1 MQLTIV
7 GGGGFRVPAMIDVL
21 ARSRAG
27 QGAYASLD
35 VDRVVLYDTDARRLD
50 AMMAVLS
57 SLDFPHSPTVR
68 ATTDINEALPGADFV
83 FSAMRVGGTCGRV
96 LDEHCGLDNGLLGQ
110 ETVGVGGYCYAFRSL
125 GPALEL
131 AHAAKRL
138 CPDAWLINFTNPAG
152 IITQA
157 MRSVLGERVI
167 GICDTPIGLVNRTL
181 NALDIPEEERADVS
195 FDYVGLNHLGWLRSL
210 SVGGRDVLP
219 RLFADE
225 AALGS
230 MEESRAIGT
239 DWIRALGALP
249 NEYLFYYY
257 CHREAMARIHQ
268 DQTRGEYLRDQQE
281 AFYNAVLSE
290 PEKAGRTWID
300 VLADREATYMAEA
313 RDVDERSGR
322 RAEDIAGGGYQKV
335 ALDLMNALATNTPA
349 RMILNVGNSDG
360 GFSSIPTLRDTDV
373 VEVPCDVDASGVH
386 PIPVAPL
393 SGAALGL
400 VQSVKACEN
409 LVIDAARERDRTLA
423 WQALALHPLVD
434 SVNVA
439 RDVLDQAIR
448 TNPLVAA
455 AFGKIGFLD
464 RALYDYRQHGDNVL
478 GAKKGG
484 ALSEM
489 KRRLGLSGESLKE
502 MNEKSGAA
510 YRALFLQAEE
520 FRRQYGKELPA
531 EAKKTLDD
539 FLALQHKTRIGKA
552 VGILRGGFTFNLPH
566 RTLGE
571 LLFL

>member
-131 AHAAKRL
+131 ARAAARL
-138 CPDAWLINFTNPAG
+138 CPNAWLINFTNPAG

-195 FDYVGLNHLGWLRSL
+195 FDYAGLNHLGWLRSL

-219 RLFADE
+219 RLFANE
-225 AALGS
+225 AALES

-239 DWIRALGALP
+239 DWIRTLCALP
-249 NEYLFYYY
+249 NE
-257 CHREAMARIHQ
+257 
-268 DQTRGEYLRDQQE
+268 
-281 AFYNAVLSE
+281 
-290 PEKAGRTWID
+290 
-300 VLADREATYMAEA
+300 
-313 RDVDERSGR
+313 
-322 RAEDIAGGGYQKV
+322 
-335 ALDLMNALATNTPA
+335 
-349 RMILNVGNSDG
+349 
-360 GFSSIPTLRDTDV
+360 
-373 VEVPCDVDASGVH
+373 
-386 PIPVAPL
+386 
-393 SGAALGL
+393 
-400 VQSVKACEN
+400 
-409 LVIDAARERDRTLA
+409 
-423 WQALALHPLVD
+423 
-434 SVNVA
+434 
-439 RDVLDQAIR
+439 
-448 TNPLVAA
+448 
-455 AFGKIGFLD
+455 
-464 RALYDYRQHGDNVL
+464 
-478 GAKKGG
+478 
-484 ALSEM
+484 
-489 KRRLGLSGESLKE
+489 
-502 MNEKSGAA
+502 
-510 YRALFLQAEE
+510 
-520 FRRQYGKELPA
+520 
-531 EAKKTLDD
+531 
-539 FLALQHKTRIGKA
+539 
-552 VGILRGGFTFNLPH
+552 
-566 RTLGE
+566 
-571 LLFL
+571 